1 MIFPNSVAH
10 EPMVHLSASG
20 SLFSSIL
27 NSGRQPV
34 LGVSSAS
41 VSHTAL
47 QLAVMFEMVPEEGER
62 KLTLASAETLFSPA
76 QKSIEELK
84 GAMNLEQFRR

>member
-1 MIFPNSVAH
+1 MPGGQALPVPLSISLGHIGKSVGTVFGLGFRA
-10 EPMVHLSASG
+10 LSK
-20 SLFSSIL
+20 L
-27 NSGRQPV
+27 
-34 LGVSSAS
+34 
-41 VSHTAL
+41 
-47 QLAVMFEMVPEEGER
+47 VMFKMEEDR